1 MSLYIFTAFIF
12 LIALQRLGEVF
23 LSKRNEK
30 AILARGGRE
39 HAPAHFRAMKL
50 IHLGWLIAM
59 PLEVFIFNR
68 IFSWYL
74 FIPALLLTI
83 TGQALRYAAISTL
96 KDRWTVRIM
105 TIPNAPPVVG
115 GIFRYI
121 RHPNYTGVVLE
132 IMAIPLL
139 HTAYLTALVFSLLNA
154 LLLYVRIGE
163 EEKALGC
170 ENNYGEYF
178 GKNRLGSA
186 K

>member
-1 MSLYIFTAFIF
+1 MSLYIFITFVF
-12 LIALQRLGEVF
+12 CIALQRLGEMF
-23 LSKRNEK
+23 LSKRHEK

-39 HAPAHFRAMKL
+39 HAPGHFLAMKL

-59 PLEVFIFNR
+59 PLEVYIFNR
-68 IFSWYL
+68 SFSWYL
-74 FIPALLLTI
+74 CIPALILTLL
-83 TGQALRYAAISTL
+83 GQALRYMAISTL

-121 RHPNYTGVVLE
+121 RHPNYIGVVLE

-139 HTAYLTALVFSLLNA
+139 HTAYLTALVFSVLNA
-154 LLLYVRIGE
+154 LLLYVRISE
-163 EEKALGC
+163 EEKALGH
-170 ENNYGEYF
+170 ENKYGEYF
-178 GKNRLGSA
+178 A

>member
-1 MSLYIFTAFIF
+1 M
-12 LIALQRLGEVF
+12 QRLGEVF

-39 HAPAHFRAMKL
+39 HAPGHFRAMKL

-59 PLEVFIFNR
+59 PLEVFIFARAFN
-68 IFSWYL
+68 WYL
-74 FIPALLLTI
+74 FVPALVLTI
-83 TGQALRYAAISTL
+83 TGQVLRYAAISTL

-105 TIPNAPPVVG
+105 TIPSAPPVVG

-132 IMAIPLL
+132 IFAVPLL
-139 HTAYLTALVFSLLNA
+139 HSAYLSAIVFSLLNS

-163 EEKALGC
+163 EEKALGH
-170 ENNYGEYF
+170 ENKYGEYF
-178 GKNRLGSA
+178 GKKAL
-186 K
+186 